1 MCTCTEVNLF
11 QDFGYVQTT
20 STEVLKSYVFNEPIV
35 IESSQMPLGPASI
48 FMVIICIFNGRLLA
62 AGI

>member
-1 MCTCTEVNLF
+1 MSGFTYVNLF

-35 IESSQMPLGPASI
+35 IENAQMPLGPTSI
-48 FMVIICIFNGRLLA
+48 FMVTIFRLERR
-62 AGI
+62 I